1 MARLRTYGNLVA
13 SPGGRSFY
21 SAPRKR
27 TRRARA
33 PVTPALKAALAK
45 QRKERQAEY
54 QSALSGARN
63 TIRQQATQLRETFG
77 GHSTEYYAQEIL
89 QRGRLERGRR
99 KPSRWNAFLRQELK
113 MRNAGTPS
121 TIVLYVIA
129 PQTKP
134 PELPAG
140 QPKLKSND
148 VVREISKKWK
158 MMDPETKV
166 AITDPLMEE
175 LVASREEADMGAK
188 IAPVHILNDV
198 SATMSKI
205 NREVSLLKTYQTFF

>member
-1 MARLRTYGNLVA
+1 MKV
-13 SPGGRSFY
+13 
-21 SAPRKR
+21 
-27 TRRARA
+27 
-33 PVTPALKAALAK
+33 
-45 QRKERQAEY
+45 
-54 QSALSGARN
+54 
-63 TIRQQATQLRETFG
+63 
-77 GHSTEYYAQEIL
+77 
-89 QRGRLERGRR
+89 
-99 KPSRWNAFLRQELK
+99 
-113 MRNAGTPS
+113 RNAGTPS
-121 TIVLYVIA
+121 TIVSYIIV

-148 VVREISKKWK
+148 VVGEISKKWK
-158 MMDPETKV
+158 TMDPETRA

-205 NREVSLLKTYQTFF
+205 NREVSL